1 MAETKREESY
11 SKHFMKSH
19 RLHCIPRVPVVIHY
33 CVIMESF
40 CEDRIWKL
48 R

>member
-11 SKHFMKSH
+11 SKHFMKRY

-33 CVIMESF
+33 CVIIIMESF
-40 CEDRIWKL
+40 
-48 R
+48 